1 MKRAIKNNKPK
12 DGNSSRPDIIDVDC
26 IDRQR
31 LAALIERGSCT
42 TDTQATAAFGAL
54 LGAIGRMAKENYF
67 DLCEALET
75 ALDVSEALHPR
86 RRRRSKSSVVATCH
100 SDRVKVDH

>member
-54 LGAIGRMAKENYF
+54 LEP
-67 DLCEALET
+67 
-75 ALDVSEALHPR
+75 SEGWPKKTTLISVR
-86 RRRRSKSSVVATCH
+86 LSKLLWT
-100 SDRVKVDH
+100 